1 MTLRRLTALEIGKVE
16 EESRVLKQRI
26 AELKELL
33 GSEQAIRETVAREAR
48 EVADA
53 LGNPR
58 RTKVEFN
65 ALCCLTWTVACNYA
79 CEILQILQSMHWI
92 GTRNFLHAILPF

>member
-1 MTLRRLTALEIGKVE
+1 MLDMTLRRLTALEIDKVE
-16 EESRVLKQRI
+16 EERRTLQQRI

-48 EVADA
+48 EVADT

-58 RTKVEFN
+58 RTVVCPS
-65 ALCCLTWTVACNYA
+65 LY
-79 CEILQILQSMHWI
+79 
-92 GTRNFLHAILPF
+92 